1 MTWNSGCMLDGSGA
15 QYISTRT
22 YPETVVVRDGEL
34 ACGPD
39 DECDD
44 DCTCG
49 DDLG

>member
-1 MTWNSGCMLDGSGA
+1 MGWISGA
-15 QYISTRT
+15 CELPSTDHS
-22 YPETVVVRDGEL
+22 VL
-34 ACGPD
+34 ADSSSEYAGPD